1 MCGLVAFAEKPHV
14 VRTAAL
20 RKRHS
25 GADERLEGGI
35 GMKRA
40 ALPLMVTLLTVVAA
54 APAHA
59 GLATNVDLAVRRV
72 TTNVSSA
79 NVGQRLVFRSVARNL
94 GPDAVPDGDSFD
106 VRTSTPSTSR
116 CRRSIASS
124 SGRGRSC
131 RRIHRRASSARF
143 PPARKVIV
151 KVVATVRTPTE
162 GTAASLRFFTFAENG
177 STNDPNPSNNCMTAS
192 VSITGG

>member
-1 MCGLVAFAEKPHV
+1 
-14 VRTAAL
+14 
-20 RKRHS
+20 
-25 GADERLEGGI
+25 
-35 GMKRA
+35 MKRA

-79 NVGQRLVFRSVARNL
+79 NVGQRLVFRSVAKNL

-106 VRTSTPSTSR
+106 VQYVHAVNIEVKAEHCIIVGQGEVVSADTPS
-116 CRRSIASS
+116 CEF
-124 SGRGRSC
+124 GVL
-131 RRIHRRASSARF
+131 
-143 PPARKVIV
+143 PAGGKVIV

-162 GTAASLRFFTFAENG
+162 GTAASLRFCTFAENG
-177 STNDPNPSNNCMTAS
+177 SSNDPNPSNNCMTAS
-192 VSITGG
+192 VPITGG